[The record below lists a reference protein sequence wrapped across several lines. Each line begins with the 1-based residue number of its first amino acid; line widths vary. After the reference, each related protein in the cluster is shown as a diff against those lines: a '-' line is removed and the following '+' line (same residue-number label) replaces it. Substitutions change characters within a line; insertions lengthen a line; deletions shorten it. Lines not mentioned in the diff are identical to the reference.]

1 MKMELEI
8 KVFTLNIWGIVG
20 ISKNRKER
28 IIAIAAH
35 LASSDY
41 DFVFLQEVWSQE
53 DYKYICKKTASV
65 LPYSHYFYSGVF
77 GSGVCILSKSK
88 IRDTAMNKYSL
99 NGYAHKLQHGDWF
112 GGKVAGL
119 CKVKHSGLNINL
131 YITHLHAE
139 YNHFNDQY
147 LPHRVAQAF
156 EFSQFIRTTSHD
168 ADVCL
173 VAGDFNT
180 EPSDLVYKII
190 VGNTGCHD
198 SFTTQPKVEETH
210 YGATCG
216 HPRNTYSS
224 NSELKDCPFGKR
236 LDYIMYKYKNGI
248 SVECLSC
255 QTPLNKIPSGTVSY
269 SDHEAVIGRLLV
281 KKSADLPGSRYP
293 PVGRR
298 DALDQGYQL
307 LIQNLASLRNDRIF
321 YFIMSC
327 LIICLLLVSVPFEVP
342 YGCRTALVCLRM
354 VLSVTFAFCLWMSLV
369 MNRVEYNSLLSAA
382 SGMKVILDRLDDD
395 HPLPAQKIGI

>member
-8 KVFTLNIWGIVG
+8 KVFTLNVWGIVG

-28 IIAIAAH
+28 IIAIASH

-65 LPYSHYFYSGVF
+65 LPYAHYFYSGVF

-131 YITHLHAE
+131 YISHLHAE

-156 EFSQFIRTTSHD
+156 EFSQFISTTSHD
-168 ADVCL
+168 ADICI

-190 VGNTGCHD
+190 AANAGCHD
-198 SFTTQPKVEETH
+198 SFATQPKAEEMRD
-210 YGATCG
+210 GATCG
-216 HPRNTYSS
+216 HPRNTYSHK
-224 NSELKDCPFGKR
+224 SELKECPLGKR
-236 LDYIMYKYKNGI
+236 LDYIMYKYKSGI
-248 SVECLSC
+248 MVECLSC
-255 QTPLNKIPSGTVSY
+255 ETPLHKIPGGTVSY
-269 SDHEAVIGRLLV
+269 SDHEAVVGRLFI
-281 KKSADLPGSRYP
+281 KKSADLFRNCYQPE
-293 PVGRR
+293 GREA
-298 DALDQGYQL
+298 ALDEGYRL
-307 LIQNLASLRNDRIF
+307 LTDNLSSLKNDRIF

-327 LIICLLLVSVPFEVP
+327 LIVCLLLVSVPFEVP
-342 YGCRTALVCLRM
+342 YGCWTVLVCLRM
-354 VLSVTFAFCLWMSLV
+354 VLSVTLAFCIWMSVV
-369 MNRVEYNSLLSAA
+369 MNSMEYNSLLSAA
-382 SGMKVILDRLDDD
+382 TGMKVLLDAMAEDRLST
-395 HPLPAQKIGI
+395 QKIGI